1 MGKFGK
7 KNTSQKNSLMV
18 ICVVLG
24 VVLAL
29 LIVIAVSLGQNKAP
43 GTDETK
49 GTMAGEMSG
58 TDETK
63 GTTAGETPR
72 ENELLVESITE
83 QKDVVIVVTT
93 YGTVKYPYAFSD
105 LLSVEAE
112 TFDEYAVLEFS
123 ATIGDKVHKLYK
135 LIFNGKEGMPIG
147 TLQKNG
153 ETYVI
158 TAEFYEMNGVSDDG
172 IITFNAAQETFNDVV
187 NSLSENE
194 GFTAAD

>member
-29 LIVIAVSLGQNKAP
+29 LIVIAVSLGQNKTP

-49 GTMAGEMSG
+49 
-58 TDETK
+58 D
-63 GTTAGETPR
+63 TTAGETPG

-135 LIFNGKEGMPIG
+135 LIFNGEEGMPIG

-158 TAEFYEMNGVSDDG
+158 TAEFYEMNGISGDG